1 MIESILK
8 TLEEIKPSL
17 LEHMHNSMLYKLNV
31 PQLPE
36 SELVESRE
44 SAVSVAN
51 TTKLSDIPDI
61 DSDFGD
67 F

>member
-51 TTKLSDIPDI
+51 TTKLSDIPEI